1 MICAT
6 EKEKWIVMNNNK
18 KYYCNHY
25 DGADYYVATYP
36 DHGGAP
42 DGPHTFRKAKSLAIA
57 KALDDISQL
66 KMIVK
71 ELRKLRK
78 KDIKC
83 E

>member
-1 MICAT
+1 
-6 EKEKWIVMNNNK
+6 MNNNK

-25 DGADYYVATYP
+25 DGDDYYVATYP
-36 DHGGAP
+36 DHGGVA
-42 DGPHTFRKAKSLAIA
+42 DGPHTFREAKSLAIA
-57 KALDDISQL
+57 KALDDISEL
-66 KMIVK
+66 KSTVK